1 MAIPRFVAV
10 LSLFGVL
17 ASLVSCSSSP
27 TPASGVSSA
36 SLAGKTFVSTSV
48 TGHDLVPGTTISL
61 TFEGPTL
68 AASAG
73 CNTMSGPY
81 TVDNSTLRWTGL
93 PLSTLMGCES
103 ALAAQ
108 DQWLTNFLHTG
119 AAASLTGNQLTL
131 TGNSVTMKLQ
141 AK

>member
-1 MAIPRFVAV
+1 MAISRFVAV
-10 LSLFGVL
+10 LSLVGAL
-17 ASLVSCSSSP
+17 TSLVSCSSSS

-36 SLAGKTFVSTSV
+36 SLEGKTFVSTSV
-48 TGHDLVPGTTISL
+48 TGHSLVPGTTVTLS
-61 TFEGPTL
+61 FEGPTL

-73 CNTMSGPY
+73 CNTMSGAY
-81 TVDNSTLRWTGL
+81 TLDNSTLRWTGL
-93 PLSTLMGCES
+93 PLSTLIGCEP

-108 DQWLTNFLHTG
+108 DQWLTNFLYTG

-131 TGNSVTMKLQ
+131 TSNSITVKLQ